1 MRFVLMLLREPNN
14 RGNKDEYQAEK
25 SSSARICHYL
35 PDHGDTMREDS
46 ALDAFDQLKA
56 KLRRLQD
63 PFELPFRTSVETGS
77 A

>member
-14 RGNKDEYQAEK
+14 RGNNDEYQAEK

-46 ALDAFDQLKA
+46 ALEAFDQLKA

-63 PFELPFRTSVETGS
+63 PFDFSTSVETGS

>member
-1 MRFVLMLLREPNN
+1 MRFVLMLLRVPNN

-63 PFELPFRTSVETGS
+63 PFDFSTSVETGS